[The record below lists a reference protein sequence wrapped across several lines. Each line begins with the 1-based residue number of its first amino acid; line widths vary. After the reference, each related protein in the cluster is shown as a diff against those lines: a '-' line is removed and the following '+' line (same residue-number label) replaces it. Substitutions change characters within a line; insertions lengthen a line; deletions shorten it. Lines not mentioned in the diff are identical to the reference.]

1 MIESERS
8 TYWSEMSNQQSSNF
22 HFRWAPISKSL
33 NFERLGHNFPQM
45 VNHLEGH
52 SEISRKDELF
62 RNLKQYV
69 EGINENVF
77 SVMPLTFHVKINQD
91 KPI

>member
-1 MIESERS
+1 
-8 TYWSEMSNQQSSNF
+8 
-22 HFRWAPISKSL
+22 
-33 NFERLGHNFPQM
+33 M